1 MKKSEESSDSDRSLQ
16 KFLRKRDA
24 RVLREYYSGVP
35 AETLH
40 RRYGMSLKRIKELS
54 EQYRSG
60 KIDIFDERDK
70 YAIEMSRKDDKE
82 RIRELE
88 SKVRSLESAVK
99 MSNIKISL
107 ESAVKMSN
115 IKIEGYEYML
125 RLLKEEEGIDLLK
138 KAGAGLSAS
147 SSRATEK

>member
-1 MKKSEESSDSDRSLQ
+1 
-16 KFLRKRDA
+16 
-24 RVLREYYSGVP
+24 
-35 AETLH
+35 
-40 RRYGMSLKRIKELS
+40 MSLKRIKELS

-99 MSNIKISL
+99 MSNIK
-107 ESAVKMSN
+107 
-115 IKIEGYEYML
+115 
-125 RLLKEEEGIDLLK
+125 
-138 KAGAGLSAS
+138 
-147 SSRATEK
+147 

>member
-1 MKKSEESSDSDRSLQ
+1 MRKSEESSDSDRSLQ

-70 YAIEMSRKDDKE
+70 
-82 RIRELE
+82 
-88 SKVRSLESAVK
+88 
-99 MSNIKISL
+99 
-107 ESAVKMSN
+107 
-115 IKIEGYEYML
+115 
-125 RLLKEEEGIDLLK
+125 
-138 KAGAGLSAS
+138 
-147 SSRATEK
+147 

>member
-1 MKKSEESSDSDRSLQ
+1 MRKSEESSDSDRSLQ
-16 KFLRKRDA
+16 KFLRKRNA

-99 MSNIKISL
+99 MSNIKI
-107 ESAVKMSN
+107 
-115 IKIEGYEYML
+115 EGYEYML
-125 RLLKEEEGIDLLK
+125 SQLKEEEGIDLLK
-138 KAGAGLSAS
+138 KAGAGRSAN
-147 SSRATEK
+147 SSRATKK

>member
-70 YAIEMSRKDDKE
+70 YAIEMSRDDKE

-88 SKVRSLESAVK
+88 SKVR
-99 MSNIKISL
+99 SL

>member
-1 MKKSEESSDSDRSLQ
+1 MRKSEESSGSDRSLQ

-70 YAIEMSRKDDKE
+70 YAIEM
-82 RIRELE
+82 
-88 SKVRSLESAVK
+88 
-99 MSNIKISL
+99 
-107 ESAVKMSN
+107 
-115 IKIEGYEYML
+115 
-125 RLLKEEEGIDLLK
+125 EEEGIDLLK